1 MSLIYKNF
9 FFYLS
14 NLPPALFFI
23 DVFLQIADTV
33 FKLTQLSAK
42 KNNVRPTTSWMMT
55 LLKEKVTNK
64 ELDVSQ
70 LTATPFYNLAI
81 FEDIVLHTLQK
92 ILTKAILPYDTTIIR
107 QAIVL
112 FQVKVVFLMV
122 DFRLFDRTE
131 NCKGLYIIKAVCWS
145 KCDRTNC
152 CCLSEWKLMG

>member
-1 MSLIYKNF
+1 
-9 FFYLS
+9 
-14 NLPPALFFI
+14 
-23 DVFLQIADTV
+23 
-33 FKLTQLSAK
+33 
-42 KNNVRPTTSWMMT
+42 MT

-92 ILTKAILPYDTTIIR
+92 ILTKAILPYDTIR

-152 CCLSEWKLMG
+152 CLSEWKLMG